1 MGASRKPGMN
11 DPQLSLA
18 LGNLS
23 LADSLLGRRS
33 IRRFSDRPVDLG
45 IIERAIAAACLAPSP
60 HGSSPWR
67 FCVLSSEESKKILAE
82 MMGREFLRDME
93 KEGLSEAERTRRH
106 SGSIRLLT
114 RAPVLI
120 LAALS
125 YAQLD
130 EYGDPGKQANEYMMA
145 EHSLGA
151 ALQNLMLAL
160 TAEGIGTLWRCAP
173 LFCPETARAALE
185 LPADWVPRALILAG
199 YPDGAP
205 PPKDPPQ
212 PEVLTR

>member
-1 MGASRKPGMN
+1 MGVGRKPGMN
-11 DPQLSLA
+11 DPPLSPA

-33 IRRFSDRPVDLG
+33 IRRFSDRPVDPG
-45 IIERAIAAACLAPSP
+45 VVERAIAAACLAPSP

-67 FCVLSSEESKKILAE
+67 FCVLSSEESKKNLAE
-82 MMGREFLRDME
+82 KMGRDFLRDME
-93 KEGLSEAERTRRH
+93 KEGVPEAERTRRH
-106 SGSIRLLT
+106 SGSLRLLT
-114 RAPVLI
+114 GAPVLI

-125 YAQLD
+125 YARLD
-130 EYGDPGKQANEYMMA
+130 KYGDLGKQANEYMMA

-151 ALQNLMLAL
+151 ALQNMMLAL

-199 YPDGAP
+199 YPDGGP
-205 PPKDPPQ
+205 PPKETPQ
-212 PEVLTR
+212 PEILTR